1 MITKKIQWFIFALA
15 CLIYANTIPNKWAID
30 DGIII
35 HQNNFV
41 KRGVSGIGSTLTTDA
56 FAGFYGK
63 DINAVAGGRWRPLSP
78 TLFGIEAE
86 IFASTKKD
94 VNQNVEK
101 DEDGFSVK
109 DLSEKTWFPNILH
122 FFNMFWYGL
131 LCLVLFRTLLLLLNP
146 TREETNFKA
155 QFIATVTALLYTVH
169 PLHTEAVANVKGLDE
184 ILALLGALAS
194 LYSVLK
200 IVTLSDKQD
209 KKKWSIAS
217 VAFFFLALLAKESAI
232 TFVAVIPL
240 ALWFFTEISVKSIL
254 KLTAPLVLTL
264 FVFLGIR
271 GAVLYQPNKEQ
282 AIAEELMNDPFLVL
296 DVNAKY
302 QPLVPGSIT
311 QKLVSP
317 NADTFVKMPFMN
329 QLATNLYTYSNYLK
343 LLVVPYPLTVDY
355 YPRHIEIKS
364 FSQISVLFSVI
375 IHLFL
380 LIWALLNTK
389 RKNLIAFGILYY
401 FITFSITSN
410 LLFPIGT
417 NMAERFMFM
426 PSVGFCLVVACI
438 FYALGNKLSQP
449 KTNSGFSKIYVGL
462 GIIVAVFAAL
472 TIMRNF
478 DWKDNFTLFSKDI
491 LVSKNSGKLNNDL
504 AGTYILKVVTT
515 KQDKLKEIEDLSI
528 EEKKAAVKAIEV
540 DNTELLN
547 KSITLIQTALQVHPM
562 SNAAW
567 LNMGKAYHFLGQS
580 ESNPPNVNL
589 TYLYTALAAYE
600 QADYYKGVGMDKT
613 IHEFQ
618 TLCFLDF
625 GKLMGQKFGDI
636 NTAITY
642 FEKAK
647 VLTPDQ
653 AETYMLL
660 GTAYSMINN
669 YEKSVENTEK
679 SLSLRPND
687 RDTKENLAVA
697 YQQYALANA
706 SRKDLLPKAEKIL
719 LEVFNE
725 EKKLNDNDIN
735 KQPSKSR
742 TLDLL
747 YKNAVLQGNMT
758 KQNTYKSELLKL
770 NPKQ

>member
-30 DGIII
+30 DSLII

-63 DINAVAGGRWRPLSP
+63 DINAVSGGRWRPLTP

-86 IFASTKKD
+86 LFASTKKD
-94 VNQNVEK
+94 VDQNVEK
-101 DEDGFSVK
+101 NEEGFSVK

-122 FFNMFWYGL
+122 FFNMLWYGL

-146 TREETNFKA
+146 TQEETNFKA

-194 LYSVLK
+194 LYAVLK
-200 IVTLSDKQD
+200 IGTLSDKKDQ
-209 KKKWSIAS
+209 KKWVAASIT
-217 VAFFFLALLAKESAI
+217 FYFLALLSKESAI
-232 TFVAVIPL
+232 TFIAVIPL
-240 ALWFFTEISVKSIL
+240 ALWFFTETSVKSIV

-271 GAVLYQPNKEQ
+271 TAILYQPNKEQ

-296 DVNAKY
+296 DENAKY
-302 QPLVPGSIT
+302 TPLVQGSLT
-311 QKLVSP
+311 QKLV
-317 NADTFVKMPFMN
+317 NANANTFVKMPYRN

-355 YPRHIEIKS
+355 YPRHVDIKS
-364 FSQISVLFSVI
+364 FSHFSVLFSVI

-380 LIWALLNTK
+380 LIWALFNIK
-389 RKNLIAFGILYY
+389 RRNLIAFGILYY

-410 LLFPIGT
+410 LFFPIGT

-426 PSVGFCLVVACI
+426 PSVGFCLVIACL
-438 FYALGNKLSQP
+438 FYALGNKMSQP

-462 GIIVAVFAAL
+462 GIIIVAFAGL
-472 TIMRNF
+472 TIKRNF
-478 DWKDNFTLFSKDI
+478 DWKDNLTLFSKDI
-491 LVSKNSGKLNNDL
+491 LVSKNSGKINNDL
-504 AGTYILKVVTT
+504 AGVYVLEAVTT
-515 KQDKLKEIEDLSI
+515 KQDKLKEIEELSI
-528 EEKKAAVKAIEV
+528 EEKKLALKAIEKE
-540 DNTELLN
+540 NTALLE
-547 KSITLIQTALQVHPM
+547 KSIPLIQTALQIHPM

-567 LNMGKAYHFLGQS
+567 LNMAKVYHFLGQS
-580 ESNPPNVNL
+580 ESNTPNANL

-600 QADYYKGVGMDKT
+600 QADYYKGAGMDKT

-669 YEKSVENTEK
+669 YEKSVEYTEK
-679 SLSLRPND
+679 SLNLRPND
-687 RDTKENLAVA
+687 RGTKENLAVA

-706 SRKDLLPKAEKIL
+706 SRKDLLPRAEKLL
-719 LEVFNE
+719 LEVYKE
-725 EKKLNDNDIN
+725 EKKLDDNDIN
-735 KQPSKSR
+735 KQPSKLR

-747 YKNAVLQGNMT
+747 HKNAVLQGNQT
-758 KQNTYKSELLKL
+758 KQNAYKTELLKL